1 MLLRTR
7 GVWSGAILP
16 LARCGRRAI
25 VPLIFAP
32 MRSADEP
39 RAQRSSAMTTE
50 TADMLII
57 DRLHDLPTF
66 CAFACQDGNPSVV
79 TWIDFWA
86 VEPCGSGEADYL
98 RGQRFAEEAIWH
110 VRATGQPV
118 FIECVL
124 VFIAIKLRENDR
136 RAGGL
141 GYGFV
146 DRIARDFPGAID
158 NVLVRSLQRR
168 SKALN

>member
-1 MLLRTR
+1 
-7 GVWSGAILP
+7 
-16 LARCGRRAI
+16 
-25 VPLIFAP
+25 
-32 MRSADEP
+32 
-39 RAQRSSAMTTE
+39 MTTE

-86 VEPCGSGEADYL
+86 VEPGGGGEADYL
-98 RGQRFAEEAIWH
+98 RGQRYAEEAIWH
-110 VRATGQPV
+110 VRATGQDV

-136 RAGGL
+136 CAGGL
-141 GYGFV
+141 EYGFV
-146 DRIARDFPGAID
+146 DRITRHFPGAID
-158 NVLVRSLQRR
+158 NVLVRSLRR
-168 SKALN
+168 CPRALN